1 MCRFIPGDANLYS
14 MFRVDGAPVAC
25 PFRGPLAFAY
35 DRGKGEC
42 AWPPSQMES
51 CTDPRRVAFRYQACP
66 NVVGSEMRS
75 ESPFRLNQGERE
87 GGSKP
92 RSWLRS
98 DYL

>member
-87 GGSKP
+87 GVSRVLG
-92 RSWLRS
+92 
-98 DYL
+98 